1 MFDNID
7 LKDAVRRAM
16 QTEKN
21 AMDFYKRGAEMMKNA
36 EAKKVFELL
45 AREESEHAEW
55 FYNVY
60 PGDDISD
67 FKAFLDA
74 GADQDSEW
82 MNELNEVKAADFT
95 ERKAMEMAMAKEKA
109 LAEHLRALAEKIENP
124 EIRAVF
130 EQNAT
135 STDHHYQIIESEYA
149 RLMGMVHETDM
160 DTFVREWEHHLYD
173 TKTPGAN
180 SLRRFIFGSITQ
192 KNV

>member
-1 MFDNID
+1 MFENID

-36 EAKKVFELL
+36 DAKKVFELL

-60 PGDDISD
+60 PGDDIAD
-67 FKAFLDA
+67 LQEFLNA

-82 MNELNEVKAADFT
+82 MAELREVQAANFD
-95 ERKAMEMAMAKEKA
+95 ERKAMELAMEKEKN
-109 LAEHLRALAEKIENP
+109 LAEHLRALAAKIEDP
-124 EIRAVF
+124 EIRKVF

-135 STDHHYQIIESEYA
+135 STDHHFQIIESEYA
-149 RLMGMVHETDM
+149 RLMGMVHETDI
-160 DTFVREWEHHLYD
+160 DTYVRE
-173 TKTPGAN
+173 
-180 SLRRFIFGSITQ
+180 
-192 KNV
+192 

>member
-21 AMDFYKRGAEMMKNA
+21 AMDFYLRGAEMMKNA
-36 EAKKVFELL
+36 EAKKVFALL

-60 PGDDISD
+60 PGDDIAD
-67 FKAFLDA
+67 LKEFLAA

-82 MNELNEVKAADFT
+82 MKELSQVNAAGFD
-95 ERKAMEMAMAKEKA
+95 ERKAMELAMEKEKN
-109 LAEHLRALAEKIENP
+109 LAEHLRALAEKIKDP
-124 EIRAVF
+124 EVRKIF
-130 EQNAT
+130 EQNAK

-160 DTFVREWEHHLYD
+160 DTFVRE
-173 TKTPGAN
+173 
-180 SLRRFIFGSITQ
+180 
-192 KNV
+192 

>member
-7 LKDAVRRAM
+7 LKDAVRRAI

-21 AMDFYKRGAEMMKNA
+21 AMHFYKRGAEMMKNA

-60 PGDDISD
+60 PGDDITD
-67 FKAFLDA
+67 LKAFLA
-74 GADQDSEW
+74 TGADKDSEW
-82 MNELNEVKAADFT
+82 MSELNAVKTEEFN

-109 LAEHLRALAEKIENP
+109 LAEHLRALAAKIDNT

-149 RLMGMVHETDM
+149 RLMGMVHETDI
-160 DTFVREWEHHLYD
+160 DTFVRE
-173 TKTPGAN
+173 
-180 SLRRFIFGSITQ
+180 
-192 KNV
+192 